1 MELSESVMFLTWRQH
16 QSQLCL
22 PGTEE
27 KLIEMD
33 TTVGNGLDRHCGQR
47 SLEQRETGFMTF
59 ASVNPIST
67 RLPEKNKK
75 ILLN

>member
-33 TTVGNGLDRHCGQR
+33 PQLRMDLIVIVDKEALSKGKLD
-47 SLEQRETGFMTF
+47 S
-59 ASVNPIST
+59 
-67 RLPEKNKK
+67 
-75 ILLN
+75 